1 MRLTYTYNTYNS
13 VYTQSQYTYIHM
25 WTFIVFCVGASK
37 QKLYCI
43 FHTTGMEHTVQW
55 LVNTARWAVQ
65 KVSQIYLRNGLPQTV
80 KTTHQETAQCTKQHN
95 ARNSTTH
102 ETAQCMNP
110 PSKKLVRYH
119 NRCYFHGTNISRIP
133 YVSSIRDYIFTNLYR
148 GKAV

>member
-1 MRLTYTYNTYNS
+1 
-13 VYTQSQYTYIHM
+13 
-25 WTFIVFCVGASK
+25 
-37 QKLYCI
+37 
-43 FHTTGMEHTVQW
+43 MEYTVQW

-65 KVSQIYLRNGLPQTV
+65 KVSQIYLRKGLENNTSG
-80 KTTHQETAQCTKQHN
+80 
-95 ARNSTTH
+95 NSTMH